1 MERNIRAR
9 CGGNKYVG
17 DISGS
22 LAGKPDFGGGSDV
35 GNNPVAEEEAGIEE
49 KGVMRYNILSA
60 R

>member
-1 MERNIRAR
+1 M
-9 CGGNKYVG
+9 G

-49 KGVMRYNILSA
+49 KGVMRYKILSA